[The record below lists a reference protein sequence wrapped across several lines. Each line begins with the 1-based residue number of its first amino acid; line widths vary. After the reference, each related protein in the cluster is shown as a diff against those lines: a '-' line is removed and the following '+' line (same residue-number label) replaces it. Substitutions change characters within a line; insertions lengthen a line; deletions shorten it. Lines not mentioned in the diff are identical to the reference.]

1 MFLPESSAYTALPPG
16 MLGSK
21 GAHGKT
27 RERAHEE
34 LKLVVCRPLE
44 VSTWSQ
50 DFCEA
55 NKLWGP
61 RITSSLGWEGHW
73 WEGEAL
79 GAHTG
84 WRKCSELEWQSVL
97 THV

>member
-1 MFLPESSAYTALPPG
+1 

-79 GAHTG
+79 GARTRDG
-84 WRKCSELEWQSVL
+84 ESVL
-97 THV
+97 NLNGKAS